1 MAGKNREVTT
11 SFNVDITNLKAGIQE
26 ANRQIKLANAEFK
39 SASAAMDKWGDS
51 ADGVAAKIQQTEKV
65 LAAQKSILNSYK
77 SQLDLITQ
85 EYGANSKEA
94 ENMRIKYEN
103 QRATVIKTQKSL
115 GDYKTQLSELEAA
128 QKQAG
133 DTTEEQATAYDKL
146 KDKIAKQESTLAGLK
161 NEYKNVVLEQGKN
174 SDAAKELE
182 QKMSDLSNEL
192 KEDKTELNNV
202 EQAADELEQSLDD
215 VGDSADKTSS
225 GGLSTFTVALGNL
238 AANVISSVIN
248 KMADLIST
256 TIEVGRNFESSMS
269 NVQAISGATDDDMK
283 LLSDTAKAFGSSTQ
297 FSASEAADALGY
309 MALAGWD
316 AKTSADALGGV
327 LSLAAAS
334 GMDLAAASDMV
345 TDYMSAFNISAD
357 KSAYFSD
364 VLAYAQSNANT
375 TAAGLGEA
383 FKNCAA
389 NLNASGQDF
398 ETTTALLSMMA
409 NQGLKGSEAGTALT
423 AVMRD
428 MTAKMKDG
436 AISIGNTSVQVMD
449 AQGNYRDLTDILKDV
464 EVATNGMGDAEK
476 ATALS
481 TTFTSDSIKGLNL
494 ILNAGVDEAESFE
507 TELRNSTGTADK
519 MAKVMNDNLGGDL
532 TALGSQ
538 FEGVQIA
545 IYEKFEPALRAG
557 VEVLG
562 KLLVAVQ
569 YVIDHSTE
577 FTAALVAMAAGVG
590 AYVAYTTALTVMTEG
605 WQALTIVTKAQAAA
619 QAVLNAVMSAN
630 PIGLIIAAIAALVAA
645 FIYLWNNSEDFRNFW
660 IGLWEKI
667 KEAAIPVIEGLS
679 VAFSAAW
686 EAIKAIVHPWI
697 DYFKATWESIKL
709 IFGVVKDVLS
719 GNFSDAWEKIK
730 EIVSVWADYFRG
742 IWENIKS
749 VFTPVKQFF
758 AGLWN
763 GVKTAAS
770 EAWNGIKSVFEPVAE
785 WFGNKF
791 KDAWQKVKDV
801 FSAGGKIFDGIKD
814 GIVSAFKTV
823 VNAIIKGINKVITI
837 PFNALNKLLNK
848 VRNVEV
854 AGIMPFDGMWK
865 ENPFTVPQIPEL
877 ETGGVLKRGQVGLL
891 EGNGAEAVVPLE
903 NNKRW
908 INATAKALKG
918 ALASE
923 GIVGSGPKVTNNY
936 SFTQNNTSPKALSK
950 LEIYR
955 QTKNQL
961 TLAKGG
967 LA

>member
-1 MAGKNREVTT
+1 LEELSEKFIKFAQLNDTDVSSSIDSVQSVMAAWGISAKDTGAVLDLLNKAGQDTGTSVDQISDSLVTNGAVLKEMGYSAEDAAFFLANLSKNGIDASSTMAGMK
-11 SFNVDITNLKAGIQE
+11 KA
-26 ANRQIKLANAEFK
+26 LANATKEGK
-39 SASAAMDKWGDS
+39 PLSDAL
-51 ADGVAAKIQQTEKV
+51 ADVEN
-65 LAAQKSILNSYK
+65 SI
-77 SQLDLITQ
+77 
-85 EYGANSKEA
+85 
-94 ENMRIKYEN
+94 
-103 QRATVIKTQKSL
+103 
-115 GDYKTQLSELEAA
+115 
-128 QKQAG
+128 
-133 DTTEEQATAYDKL
+133 
-146 KDKIAKQESTLAGLK
+146 K
-161 NEYKNVVLEQGKN
+161 NAKN
-174 SDAAKELE
+174 STEAMSVATEIFGAKAAPALTTAIR
-182 QKMSDLSNEL
+182 DGRLSF
-192 KEDKTELNNV
+192 
-202 EQAADELEQSLDD
+202 DELGLSLDD
-215 VGDSADKTSS
+215 FEGNVEETFENTLDAPDKFKLAIQNLQTEM
-225 GGLSTFTVALGNL
+225 GKAFNDLFVKYEPQINNALETFTEDILPKIVNGIGWLIDNL
-238 AANVISSVIN
+238 P
-248 KMADLIST
+248 LISAAIT
-256 TIEVGRNFESSMS
+256 GIVTAMIMF
-269 NVQAISGATDDDMK
+269 QAVSAIQGIIAAWQAYKAATEGAT
-283 LLSDTAKAFGSSTQ
+283 
-297 FSASEAADALGY
+297 
-309 MALAGWD
+309 
-316 AKTSADALGGV
+316 V
-327 LSLAAAS
+327 
-334 GMDLAAASDMV
+334 
-345 TDYMSAFNISAD
+345 
-357 KSAYFSD
+357 
-364 VLAYAQSNANT
+364 AQW
-375 TAAGLGEA
+375 L
-383 FKNCAA
+383 
-389 NLNASGQDF
+389 LNA
-398 ETTTALLSMMA
+398 
-409 NQGLKGSEAGTALT
+409 
-423 AVMRD
+423 
-428 MTAKMKDG
+428 
-436 AISIGNTSVQVMD
+436 
-449 AQGNYRDLTDILKDV
+449 
-464 EVATNGMGDAEK
+464 
-476 ATALS
+476 
-481 TTFTSDSIKGLNL
+481 
-494 ILNAGVDEAESFE
+494 
-507 TELRNSTGTADK
+507 
-519 MAKVMNDNLGGDL
+519 
-532 TALGSQ
+532 
-538 FEGVQIA
+538 
-545 IYEKFEPALRAG
+545 
-557 VEVLG
+557 
-562 KLLVAVQ
+562 
-569 YVIDHSTE
+569 
-577 FTAALVAMAAGVG
+577 AM
-590 AYVAYTTALTVMTEG
+590 E
-605 WQALTIVTKAQAAA
+605 
-619 QAVLNAVMSAN
+619 AN
-630 PIGLIIAAIAALVAA
+630 PIGLLIAAITGLIAA

-660 IGLWEKI
+660 IGLWDKI

-877 ETGGVLKRGQVGLL
+877 EAGGVLKRGQVGLL

-936 SFTQNNTSPKALSK
+936 CFTQNNTSPKALSK